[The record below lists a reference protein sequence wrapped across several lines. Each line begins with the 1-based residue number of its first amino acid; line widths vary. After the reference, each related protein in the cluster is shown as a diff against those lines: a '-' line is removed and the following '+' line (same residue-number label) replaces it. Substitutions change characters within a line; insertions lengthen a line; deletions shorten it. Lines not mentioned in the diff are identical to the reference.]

1 MATRSQRRR
10 VPAQRDSRGFVI
22 SVRLLR
28 DEVPSFETFPFSIP
42 AVREL
47 DELELHPSVNYFV
60 GENGS
65 GKSTLIE
72 AIAELAGFN
81 PEGGSKN
88 FQFSTNR
95 TESELLRYMRL
106 SRGMTRER

>member
-1 MATRSQRRR
+1 MPAAKGTRELYEWRAVLGWALDRAGPGETELKLLSVLGGHATGAYSISVMATRSQRRR

-47 DELELHPSVNYFV
+47 DELELHPS
-60 GENGS
+60 
-65 GKSTLIE
+65 
-72 AIAELAGFN
+72 
-81 PEGGSKN
+81 
-88 FQFSTNR
+88 
-95 TESELLRYMRL
+95 
-106 SRGMTRER
+106 